1 MKGYYYFLFKENIIG
16 ICIFKFDEIG
26 MIFRYILVKVRDV
39 FIENISIGIDC
50 RFEYVKIFILNFLF
64 FIVLGFLC
72 GMLLYDRCRGKV
84 GVVKR
89 EIGCYG
95 IIIGL

>member
-1 MKGYYYFLFKENIIG
+1 MNGYYYFLFKENIIG

-50 RFEYVKIFILNFLF
+50 RFEYVEIFILNFF
-64 FIVLGFLC
+64 YYCFRIFMWNVIV
-72 GMLLYDRCRGKV
+72 
-84 GVVKR
+84 
-89 EIGCYG
+89 
-95 IIIGL
+95 